1 MTDDLR
7 LVRIMPWQIQFIAPA
22 DEWQLARGWGGR
34 GGETRGLGGVC
45 VAAVAGAACRLRG
58 VTPPRCLLVSAAI
71 PNRSWARSFFV
82 LGRHTLPRATWG
94 SHLSRQL
101 VPWLGGNANLA
112 LLTAQWVAINRPIT
126 DITCHR
132 PLILI
137 LSHGCVRRF
146 GDSLGMPS
154 INHPNGA
161 RELHRASTLKTY
173 PDCLRP
179 AAPLPLA
186 PPLAI
191 PFTALPFE
199 CFQCINF
206 RFLWHLSGH
215 SQGQP
220 RAFYFSF
227 TSSIVSICFTSF
239 PIDWWM
245 PKYESSHLIS
255 SHLNSAHLSWP

>member
-7 LVRIMPWQIQFIAPA
+7 LVRIMPWQIQFIAPV

-34 GGETRGLGGVC
+34 GGEARGLGGVC
-45 VAAVAGAACRLRG
+45 VAAVAGAACRLRR
-58 VTPPRCLLVSAAI
+58 VTPPRCLVVSAAV
-71 PNRSWARSFFV
+71 PNRSWARLFLFWV
-82 LGRHTLPRATWG
+82 DTPCRARATWG

-179 AAPLPLA
+179 AAPLPLNS
-186 PPLAI
+186 PSCHPFHCFAI
-191 PFTALPFE
+191 
-199 CFQCINF
+199 
-206 RFLWHLSGH
+206 WMLSVH
-215 SQGQP
+215 
-220 RAFYFSF
+220 
-227 TSSIVSICFTSF
+227 
-239 PIDWWM
+239 
-245 PKYESSHLIS
+245 
-255 SHLNSAHLSWP
+255 

>member
-22 DEWQLARGWGGR
+22 CEWQLAREFEAGAWLR
-34 GGETRGLGGVC
+34 RGLSCCCCGRCGL
-45 VAAVAGAACRLRG
+45 ATARGHGAM
-58 VTPPRCLLVSAAI
+58 VSA
-71 PNRSWARSFFV
+71 SFSCHSKSEQGASFRFV

-132 PLILI
+132 PLIPIPIPILI
-137 LSHGCVRRF
+137 YGCVRRF

-173 PDCLRP
+173 PDWLC
-179 AAPLPLA
+179 
-186 PPLAI
+186 
-191 PFTALPFE
+191 PF
-199 CFQCINF
+199 
-206 RFLWHLSGH
+206 
-215 SQGQP
+215 
-220 RAFYFSF
+220 F
-227 TSSIVSICFTSF
+227 TS
-239 PIDWWM
+239 P
-245 PKYESSHLIS
+245 P
-255 SHLNSAHLSWP
+255 

>member
-22 DEWQLARGWGGR
+22 GEWQLARGWGGR
-34 GGETRGLGGVC
+34 GGWSGGWSE
-45 VAAVAGAACRLRG
+45 GFR
-58 VTPPRCLLVSAAI
+58 RCLRCCCGRCGLPAAKGHAATVSASFSCHSKSELGA
-71 PNRSWARSFFV
+71 SFFV

-179 AAPLPLA
+179 AAPLPRCPS
-186 PPLAI
+186 PP
-191 PFTALPFE
+191 
-199 CFQCINF
+199 
-206 RFLWHLSGH
+206 
-215 SQGQP
+215 
-220 RAFYFSF
+220 
-227 TSSIVSICFTSF
+227 
-239 PIDWWM
+239 
-245 PKYESSHLIS
+245 
-255 SHLNSAHLSWP
+255 